1 MKIINLAFA
10 IIMGCV
16 VAGCGPYKRK
26 VYVVVGQPGAQGPAG
41 PAGPQGETGPQGP
54 AGETGPQGPAGSQG
68 PVGPTGPTG
77 PTGPNGSCKHK
88 DRD

>member
-1 MKIINLAFA
+1 MKIINLAFV

-41 PAGPQGETGPQGP
+41 
-54 AGETGPQGPAGSQG
+54 ETGPQGPAGSQG
-68 PVGPTGPTG
+68 PVGPTGPA
-77 PTGPNGSCKHK
+77 GPNGSCKHK